1 MIIIILQNKSFP
13 AQVSH
18 SVIVGLKPLFE
29 VNYIYYM
36 YIRYSNLHIGEY
48 SQSGALVL
56 ASCTRSS
63 AAGRQRLD
71 KKCAQFLMII
81 ILQNKTILNL

>member
-1 MIIIILQNKSFP
+1 
-13 AQVSH
+13 
-18 SVIVGLKPLFE
+18 
-29 VNYIYYM
+29 M